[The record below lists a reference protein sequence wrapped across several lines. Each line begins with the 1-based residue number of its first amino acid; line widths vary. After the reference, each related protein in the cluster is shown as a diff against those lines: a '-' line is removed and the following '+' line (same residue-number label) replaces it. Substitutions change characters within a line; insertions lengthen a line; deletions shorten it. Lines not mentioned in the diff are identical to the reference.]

1 MKIAHCEIYSNPF
14 DRSLTPE
21 HHGVIQVRLYFA
33 GDKVIKVE
41 TDSRH
46 MFAEQAVCAL
56 LAKYLGKSVLTHDQA
71 EGVYGAVIHGNQL
84 LHPLS
89 VVIPRSIVEQ
99 RRIHEATG
107 SEISSEPK
115 PFQLEAGKFYRNRT
129 GETVGP
135 MRDMTGTDI
144 RGQVEGFPFIGYN
157 ILRDRDLVFAV
168 DGKASMKAEHDYDLI
183 EEVAVPVTQPE
194 VDATTRMFKSK
205 VFTNME
211 EGYKTLDA
219 DVAEFAEAMGWNNT
233 ATTLPPTA
241 TDYLHNA
248 AAIMEERGK
257 QYDQAG
263 GERSM
268 GKCINAF
275 NTITGHELSEAEGWL
290 LLQLLK
296 DVRQWQRKGFHRD
309 SADDCIAY
317 AALKAEAKQREEI
330 KP

>member
-1 MKIAHCEIYSNPF
+1 MKIAHCEIYSHPF
-14 DRSLTPE
+14 DRSLTAE

-89 VVIPRSIVEQ
+89 VVIPRSIVKQ

-107 SEISSEPK
+107 SEISSEPIS
-115 PFQLEAGKFYRNRT
+115 FRLESGKSYRNRNR
-129 GETVGP
+129 EVVGP
-135 MRDMTGTDI
+135 MRDMSHLNTFPYNN
-144 RGQVEGFPFIGYN
+144 GFPFIGYN
-157 ILRDRDLVFAV
+157 AHHDRDLVFAV
-168 DGKASMKAEHDYDLI
+168 DGKATAKAEHDYDLI
-183 EEVAVPVTQPE
+183 EEVVGLETQPE
-194 VDATTRMFKSK
+194 VDAATQEALLISNK
-205 VFTNME
+205 
-211 EGYKTLDA
+211 